1 MTEKDIK
8 KFFGKVKN
16 PILAKNYLLLR
27 NFKKDLIEEAKKE
40 FELIISNS
48 KARTIIFNEVE
59 CVLSLKCYT
68 LLYLLLKCHAL
79 EFDKTD
85 ISISITLKE
94 FVYRNETVT
103 EYVFNEYDEKEKK
116 KTIVKGRTKDKLK
129 TITYKFNSTTVSK
142 YVSELKSTIKKAYI
156 NAGKTTE
163 QFDNDIQSLIR
174 VIRVSSKDSKY
185 TIQTRYIY
193 KYKKT
198 RVRQNKDNTDCIKT
212 SKYVFIMIFSS

>member
-94 FVYRNETVT
+94 VVYRNETVT

-116 KTIVKGRTKDKLK
+116 KTNRKGTALDWRLAENTIKESIKLASENGIELK
-129 TITYKFNSTTVSK
+129 TSEEDHGEFHRIIIDIPVKSK
-142 YVSELKSTIKKAYI
+142 KK
-156 NAGKTTE
+156 
-163 QFDNDIQSLIR
+163 
-174 VIRVSSKDSKY
+174 
-185 TIQTRYIY
+185 
-193 KYKKT
+193 
-198 RVRQNKDNTDCIKT
+198 
-212 SKYVFIMIFSS
+212 